1 MVDQYRPCVGIML
14 INEDNKVFV
23 GRRLDF
29 TQAWQMPQGGIDAGE
44 TPLEAAYR
52 ELDEET
58 GISKEHVDLIAEHPE
73 WLSYDLP
80 DVLAKKLWDGS
91 FKGQTQKWFAF
102 RFLGHDSD
110 VNLEKHIPEFSTY
123 KWTEL
128 TKLTDEIVPFKR
140 QIYENLIATF
150 SRLVYNNKISS

>member
-1 MVDQYRPCVGIML
+1 ML
-14 INEDNKVFV
+14 VNEDNKIFV

-58 GISKEHVDLIAEHPE
+58 GTTKEYVDLIAEHPE

-80 DVLAKKLWDGS
+80 DALVKKLWDGK

-102 RFLGHDSD
+102 RFLGQDSD
-110 VNLEKHIPEFSTY
+110 INLEKHIPEFSEY
-123 KWTEL
+123 KWSEL
-128 TKLTDEIVPFKR
+128 NSLTHEIVPFKR
-140 QIYENLIATF
+140 HIYENIIQIF
-150 SRLVYNNKISS
+150 SHVLHL